1 MTLQLLYE
9 HFSEKLVICYTK
21 NAKELAEFYKSKGVQ
36 FIVLTLFLYC
46 FKFD

>member
-21 NAKELAEFYKSKGVQ
+21 NAKELAEFYKSKGCS
-36 FIVLTLFLYC
+36 IYC
-46 FKFD
+46 IDSLVVH